1 MAGWNAKGL
10 NINHLFAA
18 DDAVFNLVDGENHIP
33 TNSLSE
39 LLNKIRDFGRKG
51 MTIQRYK
58 GLGEMN
64 PDQLWETT
72 MDPTNRKMKQVVIE
86 DAVKADNMF
95 TVLMGDEVPPRRA
108 FIEEN
113 ALNVQNLD
121 V

>member
-1 MAGWNAKGL
+1 MENTLG
-10 NINHLFAA
+10 
-18 DDAVFNLVDGENHIP
+18 DGPFKVTSGSQEVHAQ
-33 TNSLSE
+33 SHHE
-39 LLNKIRDFGRKG
+39 LLERVQHLSRRGID
-51 MTIQRYK
+51 IQRYK

-72 MDPTNRKMKQVVIE
+72 MDPTTRTMLQVQVRDFE
-86 DAVKADNMF
+86 EADAIF
-95 TVLMGDEVPPRRA
+95 TVLMGDQVEPRRK